1 VVKVLYKLGSLIL
14 SQVFESKQN
23 QFSRKGA
30 KLAKKGQALALK
42 PGFKDFL
49 CVLCGFARDA
59 FVFDFA
65 SVV

>member
-1 VVKVLYKLGSLIL
+1 MV

-23 QFSRKGA
+23 RFYRKGA
-30 KLAKKGQALALK
+30 KPAKKGQALGLK

-59 FVFDFA
+59 FDFDFA
-65 SVV
+65 SLV